1 MSTWFRDD
9 TVPVLLEETIQIA
22 WNFLERAGEI
32 DDPEEA
38 SRFLAGKIEF
48 MIGQGQRN
56 RLVPGD
62 CRFSG
67 IPKGANNRAYSGF
80 SVTVPNYGSESS
92 E

>member
-1 MSTWFRDD
+1 MSTWFRADI
-9 TVPVLLEETIQIA
+9 VLVLLEETIQIA

-56 RLVPGD
+56 RLVL
-62 CRFSG
+62 S
-67 IPKGANNRAYSGF
+67 NRAIAAFQEYQRARTIELTLVSR
-80 SVTVPNYGSESS
+80 
-92 E
+92 